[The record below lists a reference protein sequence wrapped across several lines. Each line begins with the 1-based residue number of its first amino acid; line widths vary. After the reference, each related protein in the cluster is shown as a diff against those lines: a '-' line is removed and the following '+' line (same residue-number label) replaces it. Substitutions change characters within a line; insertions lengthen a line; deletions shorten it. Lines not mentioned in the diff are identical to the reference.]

1 MDTPI
6 TRLRNIMTPII
17 NYFSMVKNKNM
28 SSKMIKILDIEEQK
42 CVKLIP
48 EIQKIIREIPDD
60 AFNENSQINN
70 NDLLNHMHEVLY
82 RRFGEYEYVG
92 SYNDN
97 ELFIIGERGKGVIKI
112 LDRK

>member
-17 NYFSMVKNKNM
+17 NYFSMVKNKNV
-28 SSKMIKILDIEEQK
+28 SSKMSKILDIEEQK

-48 EIQKIIREIPDD
+48 EIKVILKKIPND
-60 AFNENSQINN
+60 ALNDALNK

-92 SYNDN
+92 GYNDN